1 MAQERKRFRVGWMV
15 DGISTE
21 TLGEQLLT
29 VENGVITEVE
39 PWTDSLGVAAE
50 ELIDLSHCTVLPP
63 LTDACSHLCM
73 SATTD
78 LTVREKQL
86 ASSCEELLPVMK
98 QHAGDYLSHGVFAV
112 CDGGDY
118 GGYALRFAKEQEHP
132 RFTLRTSG
140 RAWHRK
146 GRYGRLIGR
155 TPESYGLNLPDAF
168 REAQRRGEDAGAE
181 FVKIVQSG
189 VNSLTEY
196 GVQTPPQF
204 SLEELKEL
212 VQRAVECGKKVMV
225 YANGQEAVRIA
236 VEAGCHAIEHGFFM
250 GEENLRRLRDSE
262 AVWVP
267 TVFTMRAYRQ
277 NLDILGGHGSQ
288 VVLDSL
294 LEHQL
299 AQLSRARELGVKTA
313 VGTDAG
319 SLGVLH
325 GEGVMEEMKL
335 FRRAGYS
342 LGETIRCSSVTGGDL
357 LGMENFGRLRPGA
370 PATFLASRGTPS
382 QLPRKIIYLEAI
394 YVEGECVS

>member
-1 MAQERKRFRVGWMV
+1 MAQEKKRFRVGWMV
-15 DGISTE
+15 DGGSAE
-21 TLGEQLLT
+21 TPGEQLLT
-29 VENGVITEVE
+29 VENGLITKIE
-39 PWTDSLGVAAE
+39 PWSDSLGVAAE
-50 ELIDLSHCTVLPP
+50 ELTDLSFCTILPP
-63 LTDACSHLCM
+63 LTDAHCHLCI

-78 LTVREKQL
+78 LAVREKQL
-86 ASSCEELLPVMK
+86 ASSCEELLPALK
-98 QHAGDYLSHGVFAV
+98 QHTGDYLSHGVFAV
-112 CDGGDY
+112 RDGGDY

-132 RFTLRTSG
+132 ITLRTSG

-146 GRYGRLIGR
+146 GRYGRLLGR
-155 TPESYGLNLPDAF
+155 TPGSYGLTLPEAF
-168 REAQRRGEDAGAE
+168 SEAERRGEDAGAE

-189 VNSLTEY
+189 VNSLSEY

-204 SLEELKEL
+204 PLEELKEL
-212 VQRAVECGKKVMV
+212 VRRAAECGKKVMAH
-225 YANGQEAVRIA
+225 ANGQEAVRIA
-236 VEAGCHAIEHGFFM
+236 IEAGCHSIEHGFFM
-250 GEENLRRLRDSE
+250 GEENLKRLRDSE

-267 TVFTMRAYRQ
+267 TVFSMRAYRQ
-277 NLDILGGHGSQ
+277 NIDILGEHGNQ
-288 VVLDSL
+288 IVLDRL

-299 AQLSRARELGVKTA
+299 AQLAQARELGVKVA
-313 VGTDAG
+313 VGTNAG

-342 LGETIRCSSVTGGDL
+342 LGETIHCSSVVGGNL

-394 YVEGECVS
+394 YIEGECV